1 MSLDRVKGAVTL
13 VFAFTFF
20 GWALLHSV
28 LGWCTRWGCGRS
40 PIGMWVASLG
50 SWGELLV
57 TGVEEIRIVLAVVAI
72 SAVVISVVKA
82 KVGALADRF

>member
-1 MSLDRVKGAVTL
+1 MSLDGVKSAVAL
-13 VFAFTFF
+13 LLAFTFF

-50 SWGELLV
+50 GWGKLLV
-57 TGVEEIRIVLAVVAI
+57 TGVEEIRVVIGVVAI
-72 SAVVISVVKA
+72 SAVVISVIRA